1 MTPSEFI
8 GTTAGLSDEPG
19 AYLNLLADP
28 SNPFNTNA
36 TLEVYNVAS
45 FVNNG
50 SGVTWI
56 PEDTIL
62 QATAGLSVANNINVP
77 SEYDNYELT
86 VPSTN
91 VHQIVSFTDPLT
103 GDTRLIVADDQGV
116 FTGVINAD
124 GSINY
129 GPGVTTNADGTVD
142 SSDDPN
148 GASPT
153 FSRNGNLAIAQ
164 LESGASQA
172 SLSAITN
179 QVTTLF
185 YGNGLNVGQVSSSN
199 QILNNGDTVYTGDTN
214 GSSLSSASNPGVT
227 IGVPSTHV
235 RRHLWHGRRRRHQA
249 LTGANLV
256 YRFDWGSFGGNKT
269 DFFQVSINGGPFIS
283 RTTGLVQGADDPE
296 WPGEPPVYANNL
308 VMGNF
313 AVNPIDGDQVLIGS
327 ETGVLYSTSN
337 EGITWQSIGSLDGS
351 YVSAPAYRTR
361 RTRTARTAPA
371 ASTTSSMPAPSTATS
386 S

>member
-1 MTPSEFI
+1 MTTTVVVNLYLTKDYGQTWTDVGIYNLPSPTPGLVYNEAIPTNTTYSNYPVNEGVGYTNQDKYNVALTVDANNPNIVYLGGTANGNQSGMIRINVTDISDSHSVFAYNGVGNSAGLQINTTGGTTVVNNQFEPSEFI

-19 AYLNLLADP
+19 AYLNLLTDP

-36 TLEVYNVAS
+36 TLEVFNVAS

-164 LESGASQA
+164 VDSGASQA
-172 SLSAITN
+172 SLAAITN

-185 YGNGLNVGQVSSSN
+185 YANGPNLGQVLLQQSDS
-199 QILNNGDTVYTGDTN
+199 QQ
-214 GSSLSSASNPGVT
+214 
-227 IGVPSTHV
+227 
-235 RRHLWHGRRRRHQA
+235 RRH
-249 LTGANLV
+249 
-256 YRFDWGSFGGNKT
+256 
-269 DFFQVSINGGPFIS
+269 
-283 RTTGLVQGADDPE
+283 GLH
-296 WPGEPPVYANNL
+296 
-308 VMGNF
+308 
-313 AVNPIDGDQVLIGS
+313 
-327 ETGVLYSTSN
+327 
-337 EGITWQSIGSLDGS
+337 
-351 YVSAPAYRTR
+351 R
-361 RTRTARTAPA
+361 
-371 ASTTSSMPAPSTATS
+371 
-386 S
+386 